1 MNSEFLGDQR
11 NDFQEVKTS
20 QPTHVFGGGKVSFS
34 WGTTFATSP
43 PSSNIQ
49 WHYYWLDSELW
60 MEIKNELN
68 LSSKRSLLECSFC
81 VDAVERNNLPREA
94 QLVVTYDNGA
104 ICKIILKIF

>member
-1 MNSEFLGDQR
+1 
-11 NDFQEVKTS
+11 
-20 QPTHVFGGGKVSFS
+20 
-34 WGTTFATSP
+34 
-43 PSSNIQ
+43 
-49 WHYYWLDSELW
+49 